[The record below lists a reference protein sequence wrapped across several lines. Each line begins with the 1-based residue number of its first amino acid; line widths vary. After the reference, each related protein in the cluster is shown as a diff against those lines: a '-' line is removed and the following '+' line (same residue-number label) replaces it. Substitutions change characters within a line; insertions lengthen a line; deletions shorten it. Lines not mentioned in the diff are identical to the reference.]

1 MKDMLGREEVKTA
14 ETALKLLI
22 ENLPVKTLKEKNVKI
37 EDSLNFISAKDII
50 SAEDLPAFKRST
62 VDGYAVKAEDT
73 FGAKETMPVYLN
85 LEKEIFMGQMT
96 DFVLSED
103 GASKIP
109 TGGMLPD
116 GADASV
122 MFEHVQIID
131 KKMIEVFRPVAPGEN
146 VIQKGEDVKKGE
158 NIIRRGQRMR
168 PQDIGACAGVG
179 VVAIAVYEKPKVSVI
194 STGDEI
200 VSPGKPLNMGEVRDI
215 NSYMLLGMIEEAGG
229 RPLIKGIF
237 KDEYEI
243 IRNVM
248 ESSLKDSDLIIISG
262 GTSVGTKD
270 IIAKLIDDIGSPGVL
285 FHGVSLKP
293 GKPMIGG
300 MINGV
305 PVFGLPGHPAA
316 VSVCFEIFILPVLN
330 ILSGLKERFPQYNK
344 RIVKARLLKNIVST
358 QGREEH
364 IRVSLVEKE
373 DGLWAEPVLGKS
385 GLITT
390 LVKADGTI
398 VVPLNIYGIEKETV
412 VDVRLF

>member
-1 MKDMLGREEVKTA
+1 MLGREDVKTA

-22 ENLPVKTLKEKNVKI
+22 DNLPLKTLKEKNLKI
-37 EDSLNFISAKDII
+37 EDSLNAISSKDIF
-50 SAEDLPAFKRST
+50 SSEDLPAFKRST

-73 FGAKETMPVYLN
+73 FGATETMPVYLN
-85 LEKEIFMGQMT
+85 LEKEIFMGQMA
-96 DFVLSED
+96 DFSLSED
-103 GASKIP
+103 GAAKIP

-116 GADASV
+116 VADASV

-131 KKMIEVFRPVAPGEN
+131 DKMIEVFKPVAPAEN

-158 NIIRRGQRMR
+158 IIIRRGRRIR

-179 VVAIAVYEKPKVSVI
+179 VTEITVYEKPKVSVI

-200 VSPGKPLNMGEVRDI
+200 VSPEKSLSIGEVRDI
-215 NSYMLLGMIEEAGG
+215 NSYMLTGMIEESGG
-229 RPLIKGIF
+229 IPLIKGIF
-237 KDEYEI
+237 KDDYEI
-243 IRNVM
+243 IRDVM
-248 ESSLKDSDLIIISG
+248 ETSLKDSDLIIISG

-270 IIAKLIDDIGSPGVL
+270 IIAKIIDDFGSPGVL
-285 FHGVSLKP
+285 FHGLSLKP

-316 VSVCFEIFILPVLN
+316 VSICFEIFILPILN
-330 ILSGLKERFPQYNK
+330 ILSGLNEKFPQYSR
-344 RIVKARLLKNIVST
+344 RIVKAKLSKNISST

-364 IRVSLVEKE
+364 IRVILEEKE

-398 VVPLNIYGIEKETV
+398 VVPLNVYGIEKGTI

>member
-1 MKDMLGREEVKTA
+1 MLGREDVKTA
-14 ETALKLLI
+14 EAALKLLI
-22 ENLPVKTLKEKNVKI
+22 DNLPLKALNEKKVKI
-37 EDSLNFISAKDII
+37 EDSLNSISSKDIF
-50 SAEDLPAFKRST
+50 STEDLPAFKRST

-73 FGAKETMPVYLN
+73 FGATETMPVYLN

-96 DFVLSED
+96 DFELHED
-103 GASKIP
+103 GAAKIP

-122 MFEHVQIID
+122 MFEHVQVID

-146 VIQKGEDVKKGE
+146 VIQKGEDVRKGDI
-158 NIIRRGQRMR
+158 IIRKGRRIR

-179 VVAIAVYEKPKVSVI
+179 VTEITVYEKPRISVI

-200 VSPGKPLNMGEVRDI
+200 VSPEKPLNIGEVRDI

-229 RPLIKGIF
+229 TPLIKGIF
-237 KDEYEI
+237 KDEYEVI
-243 IRNVM
+243 KHIM
-248 ESSLKDSDLIIISG
+248 ESSLKDSNVIIISG

-270 IIAKLIDDIGSPGVL
+270 IIAKIINDFGSPGVL

-344 RIVKARLLKNIVST
+344 RTVKARLLKNIVST

-364 IRVSLVEKE
+364 VRVILEEKE

-385 GLITT
+385 GLIST

-398 VVPLNIYGIEKETV
+398 VVPLNVYGIEKGTV